1 MLPSRP
7 KIFHGRELELQ
18 EIVTNLTLGS
28 ARIAILGP
36 GGIGKTSLAW
46 AALHHPEVTAKYA
59 HQIFVA
65 ADLVTD
71 KVGLVTLIASHIGLH
86 PTPYLTKQIV
96 QYFSECSSVLL
107 VLDNLETA
115 WEPMSSRGEVEGFLS
130 LLTDVGHLA
139 LVITMRGAQQPAQ
152 VRWIHPFLLPLKPI
166 SDHAAWETFMDIT
179 DDSHNSEDVT
189 QLLSLTNNIPLTVD
203 LMAHLVDYEGCSA
216 ILTRWE
222 TEKTSILS
230 SGHGKSSNLD
240 ASISVSLLSPH
251 MTASPDARELLAL
264 LAILPDGLSDV
275 DIIRS

>member
-1 MLPSRP
+1 
-7 KIFHGRELELQ
+7 
-18 EIVTNLTLGS
+18 
-28 ARIAILGP
+28 
-36 GGIGKTSLAW
+36 
-46 AALHHPEVTAKYA
+46 
-59 HQIFVA
+59 
-65 ADLVTD
+65 
-71 KVGLVTLIASHIGLH
+71 
-86 PTPYLTKQIV
+86 
-96 QYFSECSSVLL
+96 
-107 VLDNLETA
+107 
-115 WEPMSSRGEVEGFLS
+115 
-130 LLTDVGHLA
+130 
-139 LVITMRGAQQPAQ
+139 
-152 VRWIHPFLLPLKPI
+152 
-166 SDHAAWETFMDIT
+166 MDIT

-240 ASISVSLLSPH
+240 ASISVSLLSPR